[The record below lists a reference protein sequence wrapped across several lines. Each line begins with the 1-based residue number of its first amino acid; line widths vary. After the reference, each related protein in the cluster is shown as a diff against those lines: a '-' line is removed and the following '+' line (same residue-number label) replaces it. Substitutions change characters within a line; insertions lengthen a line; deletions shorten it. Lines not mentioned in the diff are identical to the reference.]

1 MSLQTPDISPLLRD
15 VDPQQLA
22 ANIDPNVVQDILR
35 SPPVFDDQAFLRQRF
50 GDASANRLAQQQRN
64 TPPLAYDPLTNRLAR
79 SFGFGSP
86 AVQPPTVSPLHLRGA
101 NNAGIGVGARSTP
114 PRPRQ
119 TPPNIQRRPI
129 GTPRI
134 ARRVVPSPG
143 PAVGIGVGTP
153 PTVTPRTVPPAVG
166 VGAAPTVTARTRF
179 ETDRRVRDTVAQKQI
194 PPRPSPAA
202 RRAIREGA
210 RVRRRLFP
218 NPRQGLLDSI
228 NRIVEANQRERARRA
243 AAASNVAQ
251 SATARAVPTVP
262 PAPAQGPA
270 TAPTRRDRQTRP
282 TRRRRR
288 ATVAT
293 RTTTRQPSQR
303 RARTLQRQADAAV
316 RGRRIAAVTET
327 RTVTTTYK
335 GGRPPRVTRVSTR
348 QTQ

>member
-1 MSLQTPDISPLLRD
+1 MSLQTPNISPLLRD
-15 VDPQQLA
+15 VDPQQLVTS
-22 ANIDPNVVQDILR
+22 IDPNVVQDILR

-143 PAVGIGVGTP
+143 PAVGVM
-153 PTVTPRTVPPAVG
+153 PRTIPPAVG

-179 ETDRRVRDTVAQKQI
+179 ETDRRVRGTVPQKQI
-194 PPRPSPAA
+194 PPRPSPAT

-228 NRIVEANQRERARRA
+228 NRIVEANQRERTRRAAA

-251 SATARAVPTVP
+251 SATARAVPTVS
-262 PAPAQGPA
+262 PAPAQGPT
-270 TAPTRRDRQTRP
+270 TAPTRRARRTRP

-293 RTTTRQPSQR
+293 QTTTRQPSQR

>member
-1 MSLQTPDISPLLRD
+1 M
-15 VDPQQLA
+15 
-22 ANIDPNVVQDILR
+22 QDILR

-64 TPPLAYDPLTNRLAR
+64 TPRLAYDPLTNRLAR

-101 NNAGIGVGARSTP
+101 NNAGIGVGVRSTL

-143 PAVGIGVGTP
+143 PAVGVGVGTP
-153 PTVTPRTVPPAVG
+153 PTVTSRTVPPAVG
-166 VGAAPTVTARTRF
+166 VGAAPTVTARTTS
-179 ETDRRVRDTVAQKQI
+179 ETDRRVRGTVAQKQI
-194 PPRPSPAA
+194 PPRPSPAT

-218 NPRQGLLDSI
+218 KNPRQGLLDSI

-243 AAASNVAQ
+243 AAAAASNVAQ
-251 SATARAVPTVP
+251 SATASAVPTVS

-270 TAPTRRDRQTRP
+270 TAPTRRARRTRP

-316 RGRRIAAVTET
+316 RGRRIAAVTEI

>member
-1 MSLQTPDISPLLRD
+1 M
-15 VDPQQLA
+15 
-22 ANIDPNVVQDILR
+22 R

-64 TPPLAYDPLTNRLAR
+64 TPPLAYDPFTNRLAR

-86 AVQPPTVSPLHLRGA
+86 AVQPPTLSPLHLRGA

-143 PAVGIGVGTP
+143 PAVGVGVGTL

-166 VGAAPTVTARTRF
+166 VGAAPTVTARARF
-179 ETDRRVRDTVAQKQI
+179 ETDCRVRGTVAQKQI
-194 PPRPSPAA
+194 PPRPSPAT

-243 AAASNVAQ
+243 AAAAASNVAQ
-251 SATARAVPTVP
+251 SATASAVPTVS
-262 PAPAQGPA
+262 PAPAQGPT
-270 TAPTRRDRQTRP
+270 TAPTRRARRTRP

>member
-22 ANIDPNVVQDILR
+22 ASIDPNVVQDILR

-166 VGAAPTVTARTRF
+166 VGAAPTVTARTTS
-179 ETDRRVRDTVAQKQI
+179 ETDRRVRGTVAQKQI

-243 AAASNVAQ
+243 ASNVAQ

-262 PAPAQGPA
+262 PAPAQGPT
-270 TAPTRRDRQTRP
+270 TAPTRRARRTRP

>member
-1 MSLQTPDISPLLRD
+1 M
-15 VDPQQLA
+15 
-22 ANIDPNVVQDILR
+22 
-35 SPPVFDDQAFLRQRF
+35 
-50 GDASANRLAQQQRN
+50 
-64 TPPLAYDPLTNRLAR
+64 
-79 SFGFGSP
+79 
-86 AVQPPTVSPLHLRGA
+86 
-101 NNAGIGVGARSTP
+101 
-114 PRPRQ
+114 
-119 TPPNIQRRPI
+119 
-129 GTPRI
+129 
-134 ARRVVPSPG
+134 
-143 PAVGIGVGTP
+143 
-153 PTVTPRTVPPAVG
+153 TPRTVPPAVG
-166 VGAAPTVTARTRF
+166 VGAAPTVMARTRF
-179 ETDRRVRDTVAQKQI
+179 ETDRRVRGTVAQKQI
-194 PPRPSPAA
+194 PPRPSPAT

-251 SATARAVPTVP
+251 SATASAVPTVS

-270 TAPTRRDRQTRP
+270 TAPTRRARRTRP

-316 RGRRIAAVTET
+316 RGRCIAAVTET
-327 RTVTTTYK
+327 CTVTTTYK